1 MAALASGPF
10 ANMLGKQ
17 LDYHLTLSDI
27 IDDGNLVATL
37 VKKNTTLIEEEEL
50 DSISEAEGEGSSEE

>member
-1 MAALASGPF
+1 LAARASGPF

-17 LDYHLTLSDI
+17 LDNCLTLSDI
-27 IDDGNLVATL
+27 IDDCNLV
-37 VKKNTTLIEEEEL
+37 KNNTTLIEEEEL